1 MPGKPPLLCI
11 LGPTASGKTA
21 LAEAVVDALP
31 GELVSV
37 DSTLVYRGLDIGA
50 ASIAEFSEALGQ
62 CRTVV
67 WNGPM
72 VRSTAKRT
80 HARTRSP

>member
-50 ASIAEFSEALGQ
+50 ARPQAPHHLLDESL
-62 CRTVV
+62 CRVV
-67 WNGPM
+67 L
-72 VRSTAKRT
+72 A
-80 HARTRSP
+80 